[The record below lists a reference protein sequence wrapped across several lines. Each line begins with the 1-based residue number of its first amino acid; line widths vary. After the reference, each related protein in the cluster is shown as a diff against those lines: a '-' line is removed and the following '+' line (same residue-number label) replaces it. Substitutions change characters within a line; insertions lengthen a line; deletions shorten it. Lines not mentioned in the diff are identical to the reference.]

1 MKKIY
6 FTLALLLGSIASFAQ
21 TERGLE
27 DINEKNSWLKAGL
40 LIGAPAGPV
49 ADYKS
54 FIVGLDLAAQLMR
67 TDNFGLGIA
76 TGYSKYFKK
85 SDAPSDIQGISDGFS
100 AFPVGGMFRYYPQ
113 SEGLFVGTDLGYTF
127 LTGVESENK
136 GGAYVRPQIGYH
148 NYSWNVFAY
157 YNHILRP
164 ETTIDIQSIGLA
176 MTYNIRFK

>member
-27 DINEKNSWLKAGL
+27 DISEDNSWLKAGL
-40 LIGAPAGPV
+40 LIGAPSGPV
-49 ADYKS
+49 ADYSS

-76 TGYSKYFKK
+76 TGYSSYLKK
-85 SDAPSDIQGISDGFS
+85 SDVAPYQGLNDGFG
-100 AFPVGGMFRYYPQ
+100 AIPLGGMFRYYPQ

-127 LTGVESENK
+127 LTSVESDNK
-136 GGAYVRPQIGYH
+136 GGAYVRPQLGYH
-148 NYSWNVFAY
+148 NYSWNIFAY
-157 YNHILRP
+157 YNHIFRP
-164 ETTIDIQSIGLA
+164 ETTIDVQSIGIAL
-176 MTYNIRFK
+176 TYNLRFN

>member
-6 FTLALLLGSIASFAQ
+6 FTLAMLFCGVASFAQ

-40 LIGAPAGPV
+40 LIAAPSGPV
-49 ADYKS
+49 ADYSS

-76 TGYSKYFKK
+76 TGYSSYLKK
-85 SDAPSDIQGISDGFS
+85 SEASSFEGMNDGFG
-100 AFPVGGMFRYYPQ
+100 AIPLGVMFRYYPQ

-127 LTGVESENK
+127 LTGIESENK
-136 GGAYVRPQIGYH
+136 GGAYVRPQVGYH

-157 YNHILRP
+157 YNHIFRP
-164 ETTIDIQSIGLA
+164 DPSIDIQSIGIA
-176 MTYNIRFK
+176 MTYNLRFN